1 MTPTKNSLY
10 TIDAD
15 KVLEVFFEISSAVHS
30 TNNLDDLYK
39 AIHKFLSRI
48 LNVDNFFIAIHN
60 KEKDSISFPYYID
73 EKDNHPDELLNF
85 SKLRSLTREIIL
97 GKKPR
102 FYTKE
107 EIYEFANK
115 KNQHVIGTIA
125 KVWLGVPLMIKEK
138 VIGVI
143 AVQNYTSEEA
153 YQRSDIEILN
163 VASRNIALAIQRK
176 EADDALKTQHQLLEK
191 ILESSLVGI
200 ALIENRIFKQVNNEI
215 VKLFGYNSKK
225 EIEKK
230 SLRMIYAS
238 EEDYVKV
245 GQITRSIL
253 AKKNRANIE
262 FNLIRKDGTSFP
274 AQIVLICADTK
285 NSSELTIDIMM
296 DISERKNA
304 QTERVK
310 REKLQGVLEIA
321 GAVCHELNQPL
332 QAILGNSELIVMDR
346 SDKKMVNK
354 RLNNIIDQITKMGKI
369 IKKVS
374 SITQYKTVKYVGDVK
389 IFDIWDS
396 DNSS

>member
-225 EIEKK
+225 EIENK